1 MLQVQASIIGHQALK
16 ERIRQKEEF
25 DMKKVLSIML
35 LVFMTAI
42 LLTACSSSDNAA
54 VSSGSTVAFSAAGG
68 EGINTGGSGYGGNGG
83 TFNVY
88 PLDNTTVKISRSG
101 SVDTSVDTTFFDKV
115 LSSASLTTGAVP
127 LDVATNMTISTYPSG
142 TETGVTEGEYH
153 LHVGDNTI
161 HKMNNGADVA
171 VTGIRVHPGV
181 TLTLGLNMSN
191 NVICPGT
198 RLIPGTCNTGYDT
211 AQISVTNDIWNQ
223 GTIKTL
229 DLAAGKDAVG
239 SVTNI
244 ADGTALDKGSLNI
257 VSSNVFL
264 NDGMITTKGTD
275 TTLTTGGWGGYI
287 YVRANMAF
295 VNRGT
300 IDSSGGNG
308 TEGGSAGYSR
318 TDAGYGIWST
328 GPVNA
333 KGGTGMAG
341 FGGAGNRITF
351 QTDAWQ
357 SLLYNSGTQNS
368 SGGDGTDGGGEG
380 SGSTLNAGKPSSYAC
395 AAFVNSGRLIGNGG
409 NATTSGDGGN
419 GAAVLSN
426 ISVGTSGTYGHDL
439 GAFGC
444 DLRNSGTIEM
454 KGGTGT
460 NVGGGG
466 GELYVWTAMNYDYSS
481 YALVGP
487 GSIFFGGNVLADG
500 GAGQFGG
507 FGGDVTLFNY
517 SYLTVL
523 NHSGTTAYAT
533 NSGSIEVLGFS
544 NVNLKGGKGAT
555 DGGFGGSAALY
566 WDISDHNNYGSNL
579 FIVTPS
585 SLYNDTDFDMSGG
598 QGVAGKGGDGGRFFA
613 EVREDY
619 LFKNIVGKPGAK
631 SALATSGSIENHG
644 AITTKGGQGAINGG
658 SAGTNP
664 YNYNNYSLY
673 ADSISIFMFASGNIT
688 NTGALNASG
697 GQATDTIGGYGNP
710 VVLDAVGN
718 VLNSGAIT
726 VSGGNG
732 SGLGGSASWVKLF
745 SYAGTDVNTAAIA
758 ATGGHANPVNGIGGN
773 GGSIYIYTKNGP
785 TIATNTGKLSMTGGA
800 GATPGSTGSTDV
812 GWAP

>member
-1 MLQVQASIIGHQALK
+1 
-16 ERIRQKEEF
+16 
-25 DMKKVLSIML
+25 MKKASSIL
-35 LVFMTAI
+35 LLILLAAT
-42 LLTACSSSDNAA
+42 LLTACSSSNNAA
-54 VSSGSTVAFSAAGG
+54 SGGGSTTTFSAAGG

-88 PLDNTTVKISRSG
+88 PLDNTAVKISRSG

-127 LDVATNMTISTYPSG
+127 LDVTTNMTISTYPSG
-142 TETGVTEGEYH
+142 TETGVAEGQYH
-153 LHVGDNTI
+153 LHAGDSTI
-161 HKMNNGADVA
+161 YKLDTGVDVA

-181 TLTLGLNMSN
+181 TLTLGLNMNN

-198 RLIPGTCNTGYDT
+198 RDIPGTCDTGYDT

-229 DLAAGKDAVG
+229 DLVAGKDDVLG

-300 IDSSGGNG
+300 IDTSGGNG
-308 TEGGSAGYSR
+308 TEGGSAGYSW

-341 FGGAGNRITF
+341 YGGAGNRITF

-395 AAFVNSGRLIGNGG
+395 GAFVNSGRLIGNGG

-419 GAAVLSN
+419 GAAALSN

-460 NVGGGG
+460 GVGGGG

-481 YALVGP
+481 LALVAP

-500 GAGQFGG
+500 GTGQYGG

-523 NHSGTTAYAT
+523 DSNGNNAFAT
-533 NSGSIEVLGFS
+533 NSGTIKVLGFS

-555 DGGFGGSAALY
+555 DGGFGGFAALY
-566 WDISDHNNYGSNL
+566 WDLSDHNNYSSNL

-585 SLYNDTDFDMSGG
+585 SIYNDTDFDMAGG
-598 QGVAGKGGDGGRFFA
+598 QGVAGIGGDGGIFFA

-619 LFKNIVGKPGAK
+619 LFLNIVGKPGAK
-631 SALATSGSIENHG
+631 SAIATQGSIENHG
-644 AITTKGGQGAINGG
+644 AITTKGGQGATNGG
-658 SAGTNP
+658 SAGPGPNP
-664 YNYNNYSLY
+664 SNPNTGHYSYSSPNYTSYNDY
-673 ADSISIFMFASGNIT
+673 ISIFMFASGNIT

-697 GQATDTIGGYGNP
+697 GPATNAIGGYGYP

-732 SGLGGSASWVKLF
+732 SGLGGSAGWVKLF

-758 ATGGHANPVNGIGGN
+758 ATGGHANPVNGIGGS

-785 TIATNTGKLSMTGGA
+785 IIATSTGTLSMTGGA